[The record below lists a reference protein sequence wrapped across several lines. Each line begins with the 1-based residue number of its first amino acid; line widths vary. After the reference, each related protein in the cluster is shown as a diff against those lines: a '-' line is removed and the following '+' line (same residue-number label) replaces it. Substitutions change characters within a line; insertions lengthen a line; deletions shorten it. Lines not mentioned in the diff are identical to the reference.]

1 MRLFR
6 SHLRRLVRRPATI
19 VTYLLQIGLILLLIL
34 AVAAATGQSV
44 DPQSAL
50 ASRMFLTFPG
60 AWTLTLSMVMG
71 LGGLLALT
79 YGAAV
84 AGSEW
89 SWGTLKAAV
98 ARGEGR
104 AWYVLMGIAG
114 VVAMALVGILLA
126 YIAGIG
132 GVFAGA
138 AMAHVSSE
146 TVMDAD
152 TARDLGIM
160 SARTALAVAMDASI
174 GFAIATV
181 ARSQLAGIG
190 AGIALYIG
198 EGVIGIFVPDVIKW
212 APFAASGAMLAGG
225 TGEITASAGA
235 IKATSLDSG
244 VATLVV
250 LAWLVLAAGFAALWT
265 ERAEI
270 GG

>member
-1 MRLFR
+1 
-6 SHLRRLVRRPATI
+6 
-19 VTYLLQIGLILLLIL
+19 LLLIGLVLLIML
-34 AVAAATGQSV
+34 AVSAASGQSV
-44 DPQSAL
+44 DAQSAL

-60 AWTLTLSMVMG
+60 AWTLTLTLVMG
-71 LGGLLALT
+71 LGGLLSLT

-84 AGSEW
+84 GGSEW

-114 VVAMALVGILLA
+114 VVVMAWLGILLA
-126 YIAGIG
+126 YAAGMG
-132 GVFAGA
+132 GVFVGA
-138 AMAHVSSE
+138 ALARVSSQ
-146 TVMDAD
+146 TIMDAD
-152 TARDLGIM
+152 TARDLALLL
-160 SARTALAVAMDASI
+160 ARTGLAVAMDVSI

-198 EGVIGIFVPDVIKW
+198 EGIIGIFVPDIIKW
-212 APFAASGAMLAGG
+212 APFAASGAMLSGAS
-225 TGEITASAGA
+225 GEVTASAGA
-235 IKATSLDSG
+235 IRATSLDSG

-250 LAWLVLAAGFAALWT
+250 IAWLVIAVAFAALWT